1 MLRAPCKVRRT
12 DRAAAAG
19 GGPESGTLDET
30 SAQRSCACLKFEFPP
45 CGRLLSMSDL
55 ELDSYPGGRPVG
67 IWVEAAALCHGE
79 DEGLPRLL
87 PCLWRAVQGRGDV
100 VPGCSSLSS
109 CAGKQGVGALRVL
122 LPELY
127 GDNPVCMRTAAEHGL
142 SRSMRSAN
150 DGTSWESCSGHSL
163 RFCRQRKPSP
173 WCRDGRQDA
182 VGGREDTEGVFQM
195 ALGADWNGSYDNAYG
210 LNMGRSS
217 CQELPLI
224 AGFFS
229 SGLSCRT
236 RRRVPFAGQKKSP
249 AGTEVHAGESSLRY
263 PE

>member
-1 MLRAPCKVRRT
+1 M
-12 DRAAAAG
+12 
-19 GGPESGTLDET
+19 
-30 SAQRSCACLKFEFPP
+30 
-45 CGRLLSMSDL
+45 
-55 ELDSYPGGRPVG
+55 
-67 IWVEAAALCHGE
+67 
-79 DEGLPRLL
+79 
-87 PCLWRAVQGRGDV
+87 
-100 VPGCSSLSS
+100 
-109 CAGKQGVGALRVL
+109 L

-210 LNMGRSS
+210 LNMGGRVVRNSRS
-217 CQELPLI
+217 LPTVAVLP
-224 AGFFS
+224 
-229 SGLSCRT
+229 LSCRP
-236 RRRVPFAGQKKSP
+236 RRRVPFAGQKNPLQEHEFMQGRAGSDIQNDFAGYGNLVKDLRNVLDCLQVFGFNPRQNQHLIPRFDPGSP
-249 AGTEVHAGESSLRY
+249 GNDFAAWPYNNQV
-263 PE
+263 

>member
-163 RFCRQRKPSP
+163 RFCR
-173 WCRDGRQDA
+173 
-182 VGGREDTEGVFQM
+182 
-195 ALGADWNGSYDNAYG
+195 
-210 LNMGRSS
+210 
-217 CQELPLI
+217 
-224 AGFFS
+224 
-229 SGLSCRT
+229 
-236 RRRVPFAGQKKSP
+236 
-249 AGTEVHAGESSLRY
+249 
-263 PE
+263 

>member
-1 MLRAPCKVRRT
+1 MPA
-12 DRAAAAG
+12 
-19 GGPESGTLDET
+19 LDTEL
-30 SAQRSCACLKFEFPP
+30 AF
-45 CGRLLSMSDL
+45 CG
-55 ELDSYPGGRPVG
+55 
-67 IWVEAAALCHGE
+67 
-79 DEGLPRLL
+79 GLPVSDWKRQLRIMVGTDT
-87 PCLWRAVQGRGDV
+87 CHACCHVFGESRKGRGDV

-109 CAGKQGVGALRVL
+109 CGGRQGMGALRVL

-127 GDNPVCMRTAAEHGL
+127 GDNPVCRRIVAEQGL

-249 AGTEVHAGESSLRY
+249 AGTEVHAGEDSLRY